1 MSKYVENSKGFKVPE
16 NLKNDDKLNRL
27 MYGDETLAIHQLM
40 QSTIDALSK
49 VEPVFI
55 GPEKFG
61 VANETDTSK
70 LAVTS
75 NLLSLDA
82 TGTNTKHLKYIV
94 TVPLKKPA
102 KVKSFTVYYSVG
114 TADLG
119 AASFTANLKSLKAH
133 GTAPAGNSI
142 TLTGTPLT
150 TKTHNA
156 IKMTV
161 DDPVKLGDAEYMDIL
176 LDFTSGDSSVLKFY
190 GVVVDYE

>member
-16 NLKNDDKLNRL
+16 NLKNDDKLI
-27 MYGDETLAIHQLM
+27 MYGDETFTIHQLM

-61 VANETDTSK
+61 VANETDNSK

-156 IKMTV
+156 ITMTV
-161 DDPVKLGDAEYMDIL
+161 DDPAKLGDAEYMDIL
-176 LDFTSGDSSVLKFY
+176 LDFTSGDKSVLKFY